1 MKQLLLPLLAT
12 TAFIIIIGLLFGGS
26 QKGSG
31 LFQNATPTPIGSGPT
46 DGPKTIQIGTLTL
59 KITLADTQEKRQ
71 QGLSGVASLAQ
82 DTGMLFV
89 FEEKGVMPSFWMKG
103 MLIPIDIIWI
113 KDNKISQIDKNIQPP
128 DKYTPDAG
136 LKLYKPEAP
145 INYVLEVNAGLAD
158 KNKIKV
164 GDPVT
169 IE

>member
-31 LFQNATPTPIGSGPT
+31 LFQTGAPSPTT
-46 DGPKTIQIGTLTL
+46 GPKTIQIGTLTL

-71 QGLSGVASLAQ
+71 RGLSGVASLPQ
-82 DTGMLFV
+82 DEGILFI
-89 FEEKGVMPSFWMKG
+89 FEKKGVMPPFWMKG

-113 KDNKISQIDKNIQPP
+113 KDNKVSQIDKNIQPP

-136 LKLYKPEAP
+136 LKLYKPSQP
-145 INYVLEVNAGLAD
+145 IDYVLEVNAGFAD
-158 KNKIKV
+158 KNNLKV
-164 GDPVT
+164 GDKVDLSGV
-169 IE
+169 